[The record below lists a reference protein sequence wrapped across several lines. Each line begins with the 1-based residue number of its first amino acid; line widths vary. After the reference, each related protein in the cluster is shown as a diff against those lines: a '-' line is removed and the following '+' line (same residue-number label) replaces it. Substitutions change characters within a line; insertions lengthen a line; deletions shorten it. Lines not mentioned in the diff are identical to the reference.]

1 MITLIASLLVRRFH
15 FVPAVAA
22 RIAKWG
28 LIALAVIAAVVAF
41 NLWLDGREKAAVEAA
56 VQADRAAHDAAVQVE
71 ATEAAERASEAVEEE
86 QAETTQRVEGAADAA
101 KDSEDPL
108 ADAFGWLRGN

>member
-15 FVPAVAA
+15 LVPAVAS

-41 NLWLDGREKAAVEAA
+41 NVWLDGQRDAA

-71 ATEAAERASEAVEEE
+71 ATEAAERASEAVETE

-108 ADAFGWLRGN
+108 AEAFDWLRGN